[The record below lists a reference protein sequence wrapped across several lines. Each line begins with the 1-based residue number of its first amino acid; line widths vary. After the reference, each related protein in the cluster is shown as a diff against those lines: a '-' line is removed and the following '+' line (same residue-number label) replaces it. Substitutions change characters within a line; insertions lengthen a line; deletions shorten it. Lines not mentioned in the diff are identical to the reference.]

1 MEQVVENVVVAEET
15 AITVSAREEAPV
27 VEEVVVPASSEVVVI
42 EPAAMPEPI
51 VEEPIAEPV
60 TELEVEIIPEPA
72 PMVEEPVAE
81 AVVEVAP
88 VVVEEAEVVS
98 PVVEEPVAEIVSD
111 SVIEE
116 SAFEPEV
123 EEVVLPVAEEPV
135 VEEIISEPV
144 AEEVIVEEAPA
155 PVVEAP
161 ETYIYGELA
170 LFGETASI
178 SMYETIAT
186 VEYPENIIYESDI
199 VAFIEAI
206 GPNYQ
211 SYLEGVTYRIFPEGK
226 AEIYYPAISKEF
238 RFEILAA
245 LEKEILGYVDTLF
258 APEPVEEVVPEPA
271 PEPEVVVEEPAP
283 ELVVEVVEPEPVK
296 VEVVAPAPVVET
308 KSVVEAPAVVDPI
321 LDSDLDYNMLSIL
334 GIFVVLVVLFTAAV
348 AIRNA
353 NKERRIPRG
362 LSFLLAVLFTA
373 LSWVISTIVNGYSDW
388 NLLYLILLLTYFVF
402 RSKGSKN

>member
-15 AITVSAREEAPV
+15 AITVSAREEVPV

-42 EPAAMPEPI
+42 EPVAEPEPI
-51 VEEPIAEPV
+51 VEEPIAEP
-60 TELEVEIIPEPA
+60 EVEIVPEPEA
-72 PMVEEPVAE
+72 VVEESVAE
-81 AVVEVAP
+81 AVVEAAP
-88 VVVEEAEVVS
+88 VVVDEPEVVVL
-98 PVVEEPVAEIVSD
+98 PVAEEPVAEIISEP
-111 SVIEE
+111 VIDEP
-116 SAFEPEV
+116 AFEPEE

-135 VEEIISEPV
+135 VEEIISDPV
-144 AEEVIVEEAPA
+144 VEEVVVEESPA
-155 PVVEAP
+155 PVVEVP
-161 ETYIYGELA
+161 ETYIYGELE

-206 GPNYQ
+206 GPDYQ

-245 LEKEILGYVDTLF
+245 LEKEILSYVDALF
-258 APEPVEEVVPEPA
+258 APEPVVEEVASPEPA

-283 ELVVEVVEPEPVK
+283 EPVVVEEPAPEPVK

-362 LSFLLAVLFTA
+362 LSFLLALLFTA
-373 LSWVISTIVNGYSDW
+373 LSLVISTIVNGYSEW